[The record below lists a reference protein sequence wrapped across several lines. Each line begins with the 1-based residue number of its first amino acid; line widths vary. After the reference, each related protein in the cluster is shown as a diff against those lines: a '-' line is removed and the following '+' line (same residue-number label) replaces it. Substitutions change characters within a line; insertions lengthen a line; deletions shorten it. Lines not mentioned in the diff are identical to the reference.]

1 MALPIPYGQ
10 AFQIALVI
18 VAIVCIT
25 CYVIA
30 KKKSR
35 RDTNRGLWM
44 AIFIMTL
51 IIFIA
56 LLITYA
62 WQYSSGWME

>member
-10 AFQIALVI
+10 AFQIALVV
-18 VAIVCIT
+18 VAIICIA
-25 CYVIA
+25 CYAIA
-30 KKKSR
+30 KKDR
-35 RDTNRGLWM
+35 RDPNRGLWM

-56 LLITYA
+56 LLIAYA